1 MSEKCSI
8 CLKSGPN
15 FVLTCTHK
23 FHALCLYGCL
33 QGKTT
38 FPCPLCRK
46 ELSQTEQDRLSDTML
61 ADLANCTKLPIEE
74 EDSQSSVVDE
84 GGADGGSASGAD
96 GGFAGCAEGSSAAVS
111 RFSDGCAFIDLTR
124 DNSDQ

>member
-1 MSEKCSI
+1 MSQ
-8 CLKSGPN
+8 
-15 FVLTCTHK
+15 
-23 FHALCLYGCL
+23 A
-33 QGKTT
+33 
-38 FPCPLCRK
+38 
-46 ELSQTEQDRLSDTML
+46 EQDRLSDTML

-74 EDSQSSVVDE
+74 EDSQSSVVD
-84 GGADGGSASGAD
+84 ADGGSASGAD

>member
-1 MSEKCSI
+1 MSERCSI

-15 FVLTCTHK
+15 FVLACVHK
-23 FHALCLYGCL
+23 FHALCLYGFL
-33 QGKTT
+33 QGKTV
-38 FPCPLCRK
+38 FPCPMCRK
-46 ELSQTEQDRLSDTML
+46 ELSQAEQDRLDGTML
-61 ADLANCTKLPIEE
+61 ANLANCTKLPIEE

-96 GGFAGCAEGSSAAVS
+96 GCSGCAEGSSAAVS

>member
-1 MSEKCSI
+1 MSERCSI
-8 CLKSGPN
+8 CLKSRPN
-15 FVLTCTHK
+15 FVLACVHK

-33 QGKTT
+33 QEKTT

-46 ELSQTEQDRLSDTML
+46 ELSQAEQDRLSDTML

-74 EDSQSSVVDE
+74 EDSQSSVVD
-84 GGADGGSASGAD
+84 ADGGSASGAD
-96 GGFAGCAEGSSAAVS
+96 GCSAGCAEGSSAAVS

-124 DNSDQ
+124 DNSNQ